1 MKKKNLVSIIMNC
14 HNGERYLKEALNSLI
29 NQSYKRWE
37 LIFFDNNS
45 KDNSVNILKSFE
57 DKRIK
62 YFRSKF
68 VNLGVARKKAFELC
82 SGDYVTFLDC
92 DDLWIKDKLKLQLS
106 EMLKDQNIGLC
117 FSNSVFFNKKFKRK
131 LYNYKPNDG
140 YIFTH
145 LLKKYYISFDTV
157 FIKMK
162 FIKKL
167 NSNFDKRLNIIH
179 DLDLIIRLSQISKFK
194 YVNKVL
200 SYWRIHENS
209 FSKNK
214 ISRINFEKKIFKK
227 KLKQIIKNNPNRK
240 EFLKLFDQNL
250 KETLVEEYFYERKV
264 FKILSII
271 KDNEFRSL
279 KNLSML
285 ILLFLPF
292 GLTFYKFLK
301 KS

>member
-1 MKKKNLVSIIMNC
+1 MNC
-14 HNGERYLKEALNSLI
+14 HNGEKYLKEALNSVIL
-29 NQSYKRWE
+29 QTYKRWE
-37 LIFFDNNS
+37 LIFYDNNS
-45 KDNSVNILKSFE
+45 TDNSAKIVKSFK

-62 YFRSKF
+62 YYKSNF
-68 VNLGVARKKAFELC
+68 VNLGIARKKAFMLC
-82 SGDYVTFLDC
+82 AGDYVTFLDC
-92 DDLWIKDKLKLQLS
+92 DDFWVKDKLKHQLK
-106 EMLKDQNIGLC
+106 EMIKDKHIGLC
-117 FSNSVFFNKKFKRK
+117 FSNSVFFKNNFRRK
-131 LYNYKPNDG
+131 LYNYVPKDG
-140 YIFTH
+140 YIFSD

-162 FIKKL
+162 FIKQL
-167 NSNFDKRLNIIH
+167 NSNFDKRLTIIH

-194 YVNKVL
+194 FVNRVL

>member
-14 HNGERYLKEALNSLI
+14 HNGEKYLKEALNSVIL
-29 NQSYKRWE
+29 QTYKRWE
-37 LIFFDNNS
+37 LIFYDNNS
-45 KDNSVNILKSFE
+45 TDNSAKIVKSFK

-62 YFRSKF
+62 YYKSNF
-68 VNLGVARKKAFELC
+68 VNLGIARKKAFMLC
-82 SGDYVTFLDC
+82 AGDYVTFLDC
-92 DDLWIKDKLKLQLS
+92 DDFWVKDKLKHQLK
-106 EMLKDQNIGLC
+106 EMIKDKHIGLC
-117 FSNSVFFNKKFKRK
+117 FSNSVFFKNNFRRK
-131 LYNYKPNDG
+131 LYNYVPKDG
-140 YIFTH
+140 YIFSD

-162 FIKKL
+162 FIKQL
-167 NSNFDKRLNIIH
+167 NSNFDKRLTIIH

-194 YVNKVL
+194 FVNRVL

-227 KLKQIIKNNPNRK
+227 KLKQIIKNNPNQRK
-240 EFLKLFDQNL
+240 FLRLFDQNL
-250 KETLVEEYFYERKV
+250 KETQIEEYFYKRKV

-271 KDNEFRSL
+271 KNNEFRSL

>member
-1 MKKKNLVSIIMNC
+1 M
-14 HNGERYLKEALNSLI
+14 
-29 NQSYKRWE
+29 QTYKRWE
-37 LIFFDNNS
+37 LIFYDNNS
-45 KDNSVNILKSFE
+45 TDNSAKIVKSFK

-62 YFRSKF
+62 YYKSNF
-68 VNLGVARKKAFELC
+68 VNLGIARKKAFMLC
-82 SGDYVTFLDC
+82 AGDYVTFLDC
-92 DDLWIKDKLKLQLS
+92 DDFWVKDKLKHQLK
-106 EMLKDQNIGLC
+106 EMIKDKHIGLC
-117 FSNSVFFNKKFKRK
+117 FSNSVFFKNNFRRK
-131 LYNYKPNDG
+131 LYNYVPKDG
-140 YIFTH
+140 YIFSD

-162 FIKKL
+162 FIKQL
-167 NSNFDKRLNIIH
+167 NSNFDKRLTIIH

-194 YVNKVL
+194 FVNRVL

-214 ISRINFEKKIFKK
+214 ISRSKFEKKIFKK